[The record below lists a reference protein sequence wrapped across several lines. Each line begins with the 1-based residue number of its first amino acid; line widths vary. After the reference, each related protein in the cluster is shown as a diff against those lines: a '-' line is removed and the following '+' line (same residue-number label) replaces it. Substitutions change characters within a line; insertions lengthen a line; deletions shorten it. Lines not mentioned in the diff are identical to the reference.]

1 MPDDSPEGK
10 KHRASPKLTDL
21 ETRFEK
27 VFGHSVPSVG
37 EAAPPTELETQFEKV
52 FGHPPQTPREHKYSE
67 ALSAR
72 IAQLKKDDGR
82 NSGARRHHSSFFS
95 EPVTAPSGLITSPD
109 LPLDCHSITAAE
121 AVLTLGEIRK
131 HFLPSEPTGAIAAI
145 EQIHASL
152 EGGGLEDG
160 IAKLTTL
167 AEQLSTLA
175 QRVTDLRE
183 ELLDTENSIQEAR
196 FDNLRR

>member
-1 MPDDSPEGK
+1 
-10 KHRASPKLTDL
+10 
-21 ETRFEK
+21 
-27 VFGHSVPSVG
+27 
-37 EAAPPTELETQFEKV
+37 
-52 FGHPPQTPREHKYSE
+52 
-67 ALSAR
+67 
-72 IAQLKKDDGR
+72 
-82 NSGARRHHSSFFS
+82 
-95 EPVTAPSGLITSPD
+95 
-109 LPLDCHSITAAE
+109 LDCHSITAAE

-160 IAKLTTL
+160 LAKLSTL